1 MSTIDAS
8 RDHRGSGPPVR
19 GARPSYSRN
28 VRRTLRYAFIGP
40 SGSAARRAAITL
52 GLVVGA
58 ALLASSGVIHLQLW
72 ATGYRTIPTIGP
84 LFLLQGIAGVVLA
97 VVLLLWR
104 RLLVVVA
111 GAGFMVATIGGLLIS
126 VEFGL
131 FGFMDT
137 FAAPYAGLSVVL
149 ESAGA
154 VVLGVVGAV
163 LVLGHRRSD
172 QGNPPIE
179 LERSV
184 P

>member
-1 MSTIDAS
+1 DAS
-8 RDHRGSGPPVR
+8 RDHRGSGPPIGR
-19 GARPSYSRN
+19 ARPSYSRHI
-28 VRRTLRYAFIGP
+28 RRTLRYTFVGP
-40 SGSAARRAAITL
+40 LGSAATRAAITL
-52 GLVVGA
+52 SLVAGSV
-58 ALLASSGVIHLQLW
+58 LLASSGVIHLQLW

-84 LFLLQGIAGVVLA
+84 LFLLQGIAGVLLA

-111 GAGFMVATIGGLLIS
+111 GAGFMVATIGGLLVS
-126 VEFGL
+126 VKFGL

-154 VVLGVVGAV
+154 VVLGVVSTV

-172 QGNPPIE
+172 QRGN
-179 LERSV
+179 
-184 P
+184 